1 MYAKEE
7 DLRTLRENVL
17 LVVRD
22 YNRILAALNTEE
34 RGLFKVCSSVYIRSN
49 EVLPEC
55 TNKQVALFRSDEGKN
70 LSIKTAISEAN
81 VITFSTFQY

>member
-1 MYAKEE
+1 MLFWYVNRPLAASLVPNPRPEQREAPQRAVWLVPIELPAWTLPAEVYAKEE

-34 RGLFKVCSSVYIRSN
+34 RGLFKVCSSV
-49 EVLPEC
+49 
-55 TNKQVALFRSDEGKN
+55 D
-70 LSIKTAISEAN
+70 
-81 VITFSTFQY
+81 